1 MENKNFELRDC
12 NDCLI
17 GSYNEDQL
25 IKWAQRYA
33 IQKNDITTNI
43 VSVEDAIKYIECAD
57 ENGYQNFE
65 VYFC

>member
-12 NDCLI
+12 NDYFI
-17 GSYNEDQL
+17 GRYNESQL
-25 IKWAQRYA
+25 IDWAQKYA
-33 IQKNDITTNI
+33 MQKNDTKTNI

-57 ENGYQNFE
+57 ANGYQNFE